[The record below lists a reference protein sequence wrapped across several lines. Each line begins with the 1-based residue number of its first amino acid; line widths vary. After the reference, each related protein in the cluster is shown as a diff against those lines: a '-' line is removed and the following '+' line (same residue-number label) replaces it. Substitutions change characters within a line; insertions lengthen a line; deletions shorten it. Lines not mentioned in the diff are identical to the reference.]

1 MPHRPLKRIFVVD
14 DDPDLLA
21 VVSLALTALGGYVV
35 ETCDSPFDAVEAALG
50 FGPDLILLDVMMRG
64 LDGFGV
70 LKAMGEV
77 TATSGTP
84 VVFMSAH
91 ADRRQIAQYEKQ
103 GCLGVIPKPF
113 DPVALPETL
122 EQLWALHAQLRME
135 AHQKEFEA
143 LRRAYISEL
152 AEKMAAMQAAA
163 AILAREGWDRS
174 VVESVAHLAHRIAG
188 SAGLYRLSALSRS
201 AGALEEIVNRM
212 LASASWPPASSAAD
226 LARLVQAVDRT
237 ARTEA
242 DLVASNTL
250 AMPPGMTRRATG
262 L

>member
-1 MPHRPLKRIFVVD
+1 LHHRPLKRVLVID

-35 ETCDSPFDAVEAALG
+35 ETCDSPFDAVEAARG

-70 LKAMGEV
+70 LKAMREV

-84 VVFMSAH
+84 VVFVSAH
-91 ADRRQIAQYEKQ
+91 ADRKQIAQYESL
-103 GCLGVIPKPF
+103 GCLGVIAKPF

-135 AHQKEFEA
+135 AHQREFEA
-143 LRRAYISEL
+143 LRQAYIGEL

-163 AILAREGWDRS
+163 VALATGGWDRPAL
-174 VVESVAHLAHRIAG
+174 ESLAHLAHRIAG
-188 SAGLYRLSALSRS
+188 SSGLYRLSALSRS
-201 AGALEEIVNRM
+201 AGALEEIVNRLM
-212 LASASWPPASSAAD
+212 NGPTRPPGSSPAD
-226 LARLVQAVDRT
+226 LARLVEAVDRT
-237 ARTEA
+237 ARMETNLGA
-242 DLVASNTL
+242 VTTL
-250 AMPPGMTRRATG
+250 AAPPGIPRRASG
-262 L
+262 V